1 MLILPF
7 FFFLSLSLSLY
18 GAPPFTFKGRK
29 GQRPFF
35 LLLFLFLFFLSIFLK
50 FSSNTWCMAVPL
62 FYWQRNLR
70 MGIWIPVSLLFFFL
84 LLLWWSSKR
93 VFCVSLPSFFFFVM
107 LLLLFRSFFQPTSF
121 SAMLSHPASARR
133 TYARRWRK
141 KKMHKSRCARQWRS
155 LRFFFFISPSVL
167 TPFHLARR
175 CFPTFLSQSFV
186 YAFVIVIVVFW
197 GMRPRSIP
205 LSNNKQYWQCLCF

>member
-50 FSSNTWCMAVPL
+50 FSSNTWCMTVPL

-70 MGIWIPVSLLFFFL
+70 MGIWIPVSLLFFF
-84 LLLWWSSKR
+84 
-93 VFCVSLPSFFFFVM
+93 FFFSFGDH
-107 LLLLFRSFFQPTSF
+107 LSAFSASLYLLFFFSWCCCCFFDLFFQPTSF

-155 LRFFFFISPSVL
+155 LRFFFL
-167 TPFHLARR
+167 
-175 CFPTFLSQSFV
+175 
-186 YAFVIVIVVFW
+186 
-197 GMRPRSIP
+197 
-205 LSNNKQYWQCLCF
+205 